1 LGPLPTPIPFHLSLK
16 ETFVTAM
23 GRKSLFRS
31 IVGTR
36 RCGSSWGS
44 LTAMPASILDRAK
57 RALVSLLLRLASAYG
72 VALDVRRESD
82 EKAILQAYRRIAKK
96 VHPDK
101 GGTKKSFQ
109 ALQAAKEAWDSA
121 RVERRP
127 SGNPQLAENK
137 LVLSSASSADGY
149 RVRATAV
156 LLTYSGSWS
165 LPLWRA
171 FIAWL
176 RGRLSSWTVRNWFWP
191 SRV

>member
-1 LGPLPTPIPFHLSLK
+1 
-16 ETFVTAM
+16 M

-44 LTAMPASILDRAK
+44 LTAMPASILDRDK

-109 ALQAAKEAWDSA
+109 ALQACH
-121 RVERRP
+121 
-127 SGNPQLAENK
+127 
-137 LVLSSASSADGY
+137 
-149 RVRATAV
+149 
-156 LLTYSGSWS
+156 
-165 LPLWRA
+165 
-171 FIAWL
+171 
-176 RGRLSSWTVRNWFWP
+176 
-191 SRV
+191 